1 MSDRSP
7 TQSASANRR
16 RTSTIGP
23 TSNRSSAAII
33 PDRSSSLSVSTD
45 TRSHKLVLITGATGA
60 IGRATAVAFAKAGK
74 YNLALH
80 YATANE
86 ATREKL
92 LSAIGDVLPAVIDV
106 ALFQSDLSSFE
117 GVRRLHREVVE
128 GFGRG
133 IDILFLNAGITGGKT
148 NPTCLND
155 IPIGIFEDVWRMNCA
170 GPILLTQLCAPR
182 MEQQGWGRVVFN
194 SSIAAFTGGGVGP
207 HYASS
212 KSAIHGFVHWFGAN
226 VAGKGV
232 TVNAV
237 APALI
242 DDAAMLGEMDE
253 GGKKKMTEKIPV
265 GRLGRPE
272 EVAETVL
279 WLVSTGYMTRKIIP
293 VDGGYH
299 PY

>member
-1 MSDRSP
+1 
-7 TQSASANRR
+7 
-16 RTSTIGP
+16 
-23 TSNRSSAAII
+23 
-33 PDRSSSLSVSTD
+33 
-45 TRSHKLVLITGATGA
+45 KLVLITGATGA
-60 IGRATAVAFAKAGK
+60 IGRATAVAFARTGK

-80 YATANE
+80 YATAHE
-86 ATREKL
+86 STREKL

-106 ALFQSDLSSFE
+106 ALFQSDLSDFD

-133 IDILFLNAGITGGKT
+133 IDILFLNAGITGAKT
-148 NPTCLND
+148 NPSSLSE
-155 IPIGIFEDVWRMNCA
+155 IPIQVFEDVWRMNCA
-170 GPILLTQLCAPR
+170 GPILLTQLCAPY
-182 MEQQGWGRVVFN
+182 MERQGWGRVVFN

-212 KSAIHGFVHWFGAN
+212 KSAIHGFVHWFGGN
-226 VAGKGV
+226 VARKGV

-242 DDAAMLGEMDE
+242 EDAAMLGEMDE
-253 GGKKKMTEKIPV
+253 SGKKRIAEKIPV

-279 WLVSTGYMTRKIIP
+279 WLVSTGYVTRKIIP
-293 VDGGYH
+293 VDGG
-299 PY
+299 